1 MTVFE
6 GGALAT
12 RCPAMSGARPVVRH
26 SCWAATSGELYDT
39 IEGNTSVYPGL
50 WSVGLAKVE
59 VCLLALTP
67 LLLQL
72 LLLFISFRIHSIL
85 SPIWCNIK
93 SPMCAHT
100 FIFQLWLQSLWL
112 EHSDCVTHVC
122 KCSHHQILM
131 MMTRWQMFCSGAPL
145 ARQGLWSVGAKP
157 GPLLTSQD
165 GIVIITGPIATII
178 TSHHLQTNFAFPSIN
193 QQLYIFS

>member
-39 IEGNTSVYPGL
+39 IVGNTSVYPGL

-59 VCLLALTP
+59 VCLLASLHCYYNSYYS
-67 LLLQL
+67 
-72 LLLFISFRIHSIL
+72 SFHLESIL
-85 SPIWCNIK
+85 YYHRYVISKVP
-93 SPMCAHT
+93 CAHT
-100 FIFQLWLQSLWL
+100 FVFQLWLQSLWL

-193 QQLYIFS
+193 QHLYIFS

>member
-39 IEGNTSVYPGL
+39 IEGNTLVYPGL

-85 SPIWCNIK
+85 SPICNIK
-93 SPMCAHT
+93 SPMC
-100 FIFQLWLQSLWL
+100 
-112 EHSDCVTHVC
+112 THFYF
-122 KCSHHQILM
+122 S
-131 MMTRWQMFCSGAPL
+131 A
-145 ARQGLWSVGAKP
+145 
-157 GPLLTSQD
+157 LTS
-165 GIVIITGPIATII
+165 VFVA
-178 TSHHLQTNFAFPSIN
+178 
-193 QQLYIFS
+193 

>member
-59 VCLLALTP
+59 VCLLASLHCYYNSYYS
-67 LLLQL
+67 
-72 LLLFISFRIHSIL
+72 SFHLESIL
-85 SPIWCNIK
+85 YYHRYVISKVP
-93 SPMCAHT
+93 CAHT
-100 FIFQLWLQSLWL
+100 FIFSFDFSL
-112 EHSDCVTHVC
+112 C
-122 KCSHHQILM
+122 
-131 MMTRWQMFCSGAPL
+131 
-145 ARQGLWSVGAKP
+145 GLS
-157 GPLLTSQD
+157 T
-165 GIVIITGPIATII
+165 
-178 TSHHLQTNFAFPSIN
+178 QTV
-193 QQLYIFS
+193 